1 MNAVEPKCKT
11 FLLKWKESMTNFLTK
26 ITTWWQPPK
35 KRTSFQLN
43 KAQSTEKLA
52 VNLSTQKNPVNT
64 PTPPNQSFNSQP
76 YRQLIGKLAKIA
88 IATQRERQRRKDE

>member
-35 KRTSFQLN
+35 KRPAFKLKSIQL
-43 KAQSTEKLA
+43 TEKLA

-88 IATQRERQRRKDE
+88 IARARKRSQHA